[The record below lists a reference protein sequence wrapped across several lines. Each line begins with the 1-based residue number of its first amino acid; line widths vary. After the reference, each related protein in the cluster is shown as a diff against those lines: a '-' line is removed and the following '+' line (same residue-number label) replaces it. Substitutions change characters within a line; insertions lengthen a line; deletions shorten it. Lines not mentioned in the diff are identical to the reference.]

1 LIRFWV
7 SALAIWLAAGSL
19 AQATIPHQKQYR
31 WSTKGGFLLPKL
43 VDRPQHESVGQYLDR
58 EILKRTTVTGS
69 RNLGYRMEWVSGD
82 GDAYNNLNY
91 FGQGSKKFTDYGLV
105 QIQGS
110 NLLGMINFK
119 TQIIDSR
126 FSDPQGQHLSIDVKR
141 GPVEVNIGDIQ
152 GRLLNTNQFARFEKS
167 LRGVMAGYKKG
178 GFEARAIHSEVR
190 GSARTVTIQGNNTPG
205 PYYLQS
211 SQIIIE
217 TERVQVDGQ
226 EVPRG
231 EAYTINYE
239 SGTLTFNNRI
249 IAPTSTVIVTYEALG
264 FNAEPGTVQGLGL
277 SYDLGKLGKVGL
289 TGMRQL
295 ARGGSKNGRRL
306 EKFSGFGA
314 ASAPYFLQF
323 EPLLTELIEVRVD
336 GVLQTQDVDFYFDTG
351 NPTLFY
357 FKRFMPFE
365 SQIDVSY
372 VPKARGTATGDRESF
387 GFDYS
392 LNFAKNGRFQYSQ
405 ATGRLKG
412 STPQSGDAK
421 GANLTYR
428 TGPLSL
434 DAGWRKVAPKF
445 VSVETRGFERNED
458 MLDFR
463 LAYAVGTKLRAT
475 AQHTNT
481 SITNTTAGGTGSPRR
496 LTITQA
502 GLNWNPNDGTT
513 WNLTASRSNSGYG
526 LQSTKLDTVSING
539 RKSFRKVDT
548 RITVSQQRASGLVS
562 SGGNLERQTADLST
576 IQVGATYNPTEKLQ
590 LNSNVSVSNVKQKSG
605 SGTGQDISFNA
616 VYHPTDNL
624 QIVGEYLNSNA
635 GRFATLSQFQT
646 GYGFG
651 YDGQNGFSGGSAG
664 ATQLGSSGVKQVRI
678 SASWNPSEHWQ
689 FSAAVLQRRANGS
702 LSANA
707 ESTSSNLSAAYD
719 AGQTGQF
726 YITIGQSNT
735 RFLDQSFGRTEST
748 TLDALW
754 RSDPAG
760 PWSYSLGA
768 RTLITGGS
776 SQFNTNGSGLE
787 ANLEYKINS
796 QQGLAFGFRNGL
808 ASGYQAQR
816 ELEANLT
823 YRYLIYRDIGL
834 NVGYHLN
841 ETRNRDNSV
850 SSGAYTARGFFA
862 ELSFNFGR

>member
-1 LIRFWV
+1 MIRFWV
-7 SALAIWLAAGSL
+7 SLLLIGLGACAR
-19 AQATIPHQKQYR
+19 AQETHQQQKHYR
-31 WSTKGGFLLPKL
+31 WSTKGGFLLPVL
-43 VDRPQHESVGQYLDR
+43 VDRPQNESIGQYLDR
-58 EILKRTTVTGS
+58 EILKRTTITGS
-69 RNLGYRMEWVSGD
+69 RNVGYRMEWVSGD
-82 GDAYNNLNY
+82 DEAYNNLNY
-91 FGQGSKKFTDYGLV
+91 FGQGSKKFTDYGLI
-105 QIQGS
+105 QIRGS

-126 FSDPQGQHLSIDVKR
+126 FSDPQGQHLSIDIKR

-178 GFEARAIHSEVR
+178 SFEARAIHSEVR
-190 GSARTVTIQGNNTPG
+190 GSARTVTIAGNNTPG

-264 FNAEPGTVQGLGL
+264 FNAEPGTVQGIGL
-277 SYDLGKLGKVGL
+277 SYDLGKLGKIGF

-323 EPLLTELIEVRVD
+323 EPLLSEPIEVRVD
-336 GVLQTQDVDFYFDTG
+336 GVLQTQGIDFYFDTG

-357 FKRFMPFE
+357 FTRFMPFE

-372 VPKARGTATGDRESF
+372 IPKARGTATGDRESF
-387 GFDYS
+387 GFDYT
-392 LNFAKNGRFQYSQ
+392 LNFAKNGRFQFSQ

-412 STPQSGDAK
+412 ATPQSGDAK
-421 GANLTYR
+421 GASLSYR
-428 TGPLSL
+428 TGALTL
-434 DAGWRKVAPKF
+434 DAGWRKVAPKY

-458 MLDFR
+458 MIDLR
-463 LAYAVGTKLRAT
+463 LAYALGSKLKAN
-475 AQHTNT
+475 AQHTNS
-481 SITNTTAGGTGSPRR
+481 SITSTSTSGAGEPRR

-502 GLNWNPNDGTT
+502 GLNWNPADGSV

-526 LQSTKLDTVSING
+526 SQSTKLDTVSING
-539 RKSFRKVDT
+539 RKSFRNVDS

-562 SGGNLERQTADLST
+562 SGGSLERQTADLST
-576 IQVGATYNPTEKLQ
+576 VQVGATYNPTEKVQ
-590 LNSNVSVSNVKQKSG
+590 LNTNLSISSVKQKSG
-605 SGTGQDISFNA
+605 SGTGQDLSFNA
-616 VYHPTDNL
+616 VYHPTDRL
-624 QIVGEYLNSNA
+624 QVVGEYLNSNA

-664 ATQLGSSGVKQVRI
+664 ATQLGSTGVRQMRL
-678 SASWNPSEHWQ
+678 SASWNPSDNWQ
-689 FSAAVLQRRANGS
+689 FSAAILQRRATGS

-707 ESTSSNLSAAYD
+707 ESTSTNLSAAYD

-726 YITIGQSNT
+726 YVAIGQSNT
-735 RFLDQSFGRTEST
+735 RFLDQSLGRTEST

-754 RSDPAG
+754 RADPTG
-760 PWSYSLGA
+760 PWSYSLGV

-776 SQFNTNGSGLE
+776 GQFNTNGSGIE
-787 ANLEYKINS
+787 ANLEFRINAK
-796 QQGLAFGFRNGL
+796 QGLALGFRSGL

-823 YRYLIYRDIGL
+823 YRFLIYRDIGL

-841 ETRNRDNSV
+841 ETRNRDASV
-850 SSGAYTARGFFA
+850 TSGGYRAHGFFA